1 MFLYTYLY
9 RTHFSFSPLSF
20 GAIAATAQSF
30 FTAAST
36 NYLSLKKLR
45 LMMEAEIETA
55 FLFRKS
61 AYLVQYRSR
70 SDTETSTIFPIDSVY
85 AARDDLIH
93 KWLTLNQRTQAC
105 NRIYSTYLAVL
116 ITSQS
121 IAFLTWS
128 LNNLISTDTTVNRN
142 IAGVTIL
149 GYSVTAIL
157 IVAKASQLTSEM
169 EKSAGTASEY
179 WSCTTKSELRT
190 LYPGL
195 ADSIKV
201 RIIQRDYATKIYDFS
216 ISRYFLFEFLLA
228 ITSLTIAVLRLKAT
242 WH

>member
-1 MFLYTYLY
+1 VHCWKVIIVYF
-9 RTHFSFSPLSF
+9 SF

-30 FTAAST
+30 FTAASS
-36 NYLSLKKLR
+36 NYLALR
-45 LMMEAEIETA
+45 NLREVMESEIETA

-70 SDTETSTIFPIDSVY
+70 SDTETTNTLLPADSVY
-85 AARDDLIH
+85 AARDDLIY
-93 KWLTLNQRTQAC
+93 KWLTLNQRTQHC
-105 NRIYSTYLAVL
+105 NRIYSSYLAVL

-179 WSCTTKSELRT
+179 WSCTTKAELRN

-201 RIIQRDYATKIYDFS
+201 RIIQRDYATKIFDFS
-216 ISRYFLFEFLLA
+216 ISRYFLFEFLAA
-228 ITSLTIAVLRLKAT
+228 IASLTIAVLRLKAT